1 VTKYSDKIQEIKTD
15 LLLSSSIINSHIIS
29 FIVISSLISVTGIL
43 FKISIPYIITG
54 ISIVAVIILASLYRL
69 VLKKNRLYVEI
80 FSKFMKENIL
90 YKEAEA
96 KILQLLDLSKIP
108 SMLENDKEVIEYN
121 NLAKTVLKD
130 QEIQFMPD
138 GRWCINHVYYKI
150 VRFRLDQNTETDVV
164 ALFNE
169 DNNSQDILDFLLRS
183 TVSNSIIN
191 QNYDVVS
198 VNPSFMALLNIREN
212 EKCNLFELISES
224 EHQKFYKMI
233 EDINKT
239 GATEPQEFDIPKHKK
254 TISLHM
260 TPVSLS
266 NKLHFICNIFDL
278 TEHKI
283 LKMNFVHSQKM
294 QAIGQLAG
302 AIAHDF
308 NNLLTAMIGF
318 CDLLLLRH
326 APGDSSFNEIMQIK
340 QNANRAAGLVRQL
353 LAFSRKQVLSL
364 KVVDINNVLVELSNL
379 LNRLLGEKIHFDIE
393 YGKHILPVMADQGQF
408 EQVIIN
414 LAVNARDAMSK
425 GGNLIIKTSNIKI
438 DDNFQEKEYYSPMGD
453 EPIANGSYVLIE
465 IRDNGTGI
473 PLEIVEHIFEPFFS
487 TKDHFSG
494 TGLGLATVYG
504 IVKQSGGHIRFT
516 TKSNIGTSF
525 FIFLK
530 IADSEIIDAKLAE
543 SLEVKPMNRLFMKDT
558 KHTGKILIVEDETP
572 VRLFEVHALNNKG
585 YEVIDT
591 ADAESAM
598 TYLESEGHNISI
610 VITDVIMPG
619 ITGPQMVEK
628 IREKYPHIKFIFTS
642 GYAEESLSYFD
653 QNEHHFLAK
662 PFTLNELA
670 SKVKEVLEEGHE

>member
-1 VTKYSDKIQEIKTD
+1 VKKYTDKMEELKSD
-15 LLLSSSIINSHIIS
+15 LS
-29 FIVISSLISVTGIL
+29 ISSPIVTSHMITAILLASLICVTGIL
-43 FKISIPYIITG
+43 FKLSILHIVIG
-54 ISIVAVIILASLYRL
+54 IGILVVVIISSLYRIS
-69 VLKKNRLYVEI
+69 LKKNHLCVEALSELI
-80 FSKFMKENIL
+80 KESMRYEDIENQ
-90 YKEAEA
+90 
-96 KILQLLDLSKIP
+96 ILQLLDLSKIP
-108 SMLENDKEVIEYN
+108 AIIQNKDRIIQYN
-121 NLAKTVLKD
+121 NLAIGVVQNQK
-130 QEIQFMPD
+130 IQFLPD
-138 GRWCINHVYYKI
+138 GRWCINHVYYK
-150 VRFRLDQNTETDVV
+150 VMRFRLVQNRDLDIV

-169 DNNSQDILDFLLRS
+169 NNSSDDIVEFLLRS

-191 QNYDVVS
+191 SNFDVIS
-198 VNPSFMALLNIREN
+198 ANQSFIDLLNIQVDE
-212 EKCNLFELISES
+212 ECNILELIAEA
-224 EHQKFYKMI
+224 EHPKFYKMI
-233 EDINKT
+233 DEINSSGST
-239 GATEPQEFDIPKHKK
+239 HPQEFDIPKYEK

-260 TPVSLS
+260 TPMSLL

-283 LKMNFVHSQKM
+283 LKMNFIHSQKM

-364 KVVDINNVLVELSNL
+364 RVIDINTVLIELSNL
-379 LNRLLGEKIHFDIE
+379 LTRLLGEKTNFQID
-393 YGKHILPVMADQGQF
+393 YGKHIWRVMADQGQF

-414 LAVNARDAMSK
+414 LAVNARDAMPY
-425 GGNLIIKTSNIKI
+425 GGDLIIKTSNIKI
-438 DDNFQEKEYYSPMGD
+438 DDNFNEKEYHAPMGD
-453 EPIANGSYVLIE
+453 EPIANGSYVLVE

-473 PLEIVEHIFEPFFS
+473 PSEIVDRIFEPFFS

-504 IVKQSGGHIRFT
+504 IVKQSGGHIRFI
-516 TKSNIGTSF
+516 TKKDQGTSF

-530 IADSEIIDAKLAE
+530 SAENEITDHIMKENIEIKSAD
-543 SLEVKPMNRLFMKDT
+543 RLLMKDS
-558 KHTGKILIVEDETP
+558 KHKGKILIVEDETP

-598 TYLESEGHNISI
+598 AYLESEGHNISI

-628 IREKYPHIKFIFTS
+628 IRDKYPHIRFIFTS
-642 GYAEESLSYFD
+642 GYAEEALEYFD
-653 QNEHHFLAK
+653 KNSHHFLAK

-670 SKVKEVLEEGHE
+670 SKVKEVLSGD

>member
-1 VTKYSDKIQEIKTD
+1 VAG
-15 LLLSSSIINSHIIS
+15 
-29 FIVISSLISVTGIL
+29 GIL
-43 FKISIPYIITG
+43 FKTSMLHIIIG
-54 ISIVAVIILASLYRL
+54 ISILAVIILSSLCIL
-69 VLKKNRLYVEI
+69 LLKKNRLTVE
-80 FSKFMKENIL
+80 KFQETL
-90 YKEAEA
+90 PYEDVEA

-108 SMLENDKEVIEYN
+108 AIVQKEDKTIKYND
-121 NLAKTVLKD
+121 LAGAIAKD
-130 QEIQFMPD
+130 QKIQFLPD

-150 VRFRLDQNTETDVV
+150 IRFQIDPNTHRDVV

-169 DNNSQDILDFLLRS
+169 DNNSDDIVDFLLRS

-191 QNYDVVS
+191 QNYDVIS
-198 VNPSFMALLNIREN
+198 ANPSFMALLNVRED
-212 EKCNLFELISES
+212 EECNLFELIAES
-224 EHQKFYKMI
+224 EHQKFYTMI
-233 EDINKT
+233 EDINNT
-239 GATEPQEFDIPKHKK
+239 GSTHPQEFDIPKHEK

-266 NKLHFICNIFDL
+266 NQLHFICNIFDL

-283 LKMNFVHSQKM
+283 LKMNYVHSQKM

-326 APGDSSFNEIMQIK
+326 APGDASFNEIMQIK

-364 KVVDINNVLVELSNL
+364 KVIDINNVLVELSNL
-379 LNRLLGEKIHFDIE
+379 LSRLLGEKICFEIE

-408 EQVIIN
+408 EQVVIN
-414 LAVNARDAMSK
+414 LAVNARDAMMK
-425 GGNLIIKTSNIKI
+425 GGNLLIKTSNIKI

-453 EPIANGSYVLIE
+453 EHISNGSYVLIE

-473 PLEIVEHIFEPFFS
+473 PLEIADRIFEPFFS

-516 TKSNIGTSF
+516 TERNVGTSF

-530 IADSEIIDAKLAE
+530 IADNEMIDAKLAE
-543 SLEVKPMNRLFMKDT
+543 NMEVKPMDRLLMKDK

-591 ADAESAM
+591 GDAESAM

-619 ITGPQMVEK
+619 ITGPQMVEQ

-653 QNEHHFLAK
+653 QNSHHFLAK

-670 SKVKEVLEEGHE
+670 SKVKEVLDEGNE

>member
-1 VTKYSDKIQEIKTD
+1 MAKELTKYSEKIELLKAD
-15 LLLSSSIINSHIIS
+15 LLKPSRTITAHIMAFIVLSS
-29 FIVISSLISVTGIL
+29 LVTVGGIL
-43 FKISIPYIITG
+43 FKTSIFHITTG
-54 ISIVAVIILASLYRL
+54 ISIVSVIILASLYR
-69 VLKKNRLYVEI
+69 VGAKKNRLFREVFSDFGEI
-80 FSKFMKENIL
+80 ET
-90 YKEAEA
+90 
-96 KILQLLDLSKIP
+96 KILQILDLSKIP
-108 SMLENDKEVIEYN
+108 AMLESENIAIDHND
-121 NLAKTVLKD
+121 LAKTIVKD
-130 QEIQFMPD
+130 QEIKLMPD

-150 VRFRLDQNTETDVV
+150 IRFRLNQNNERNIVM
-164 ALFNE
+164 LFNQN
-169 DNNSQDILDFLLRS
+169 NNSDDIVDFLLRS
-183 TVSNSIIN
+183 TVSNIIIT
-191 QNYDVVS
+191 QNYDVIS
-198 VNPSFMALLNIREN
+198 ANPSFMDLLSIREN
-212 EKCNLFELISES
+212 EESNLFELISEA

-239 GATEPQEFDIPKHKK
+239 GTTIPQEFDIPKHEK

-260 TPVSLS
+260 TPVSLA
-266 NKLHFICNIFDL
+266 NKQHFICNIFDL

-283 LKMNFVHSQKM
+283 LKMNYIHSQKM

-364 KVVDINNVLVELSNL
+364 KVLDINNVLVELSNL
-379 LNRLLGEKIHFDIE
+379 LSRLLGEKIRFEIE

-414 LAVNARDAMSK
+414 LAVNARDAMSR
-425 GGNLIIKTSNIKI
+425 GGDLVIKTSNIKI
-438 DDNFQEKEYYSPMGD
+438 DDNFQEKEYYAPMGD

-473 PLEIVEHIFEPFFS
+473 PLEIVDRIFEPFFS

-516 TKSNIGTSF
+516 TERNVGTSF

-530 IADSEIIDAKLAE
+530 IADNEVTDEKLAE
-543 SLEVKPMNRLFMKDT
+543 NLEVKPMDRLLMKDK

-591 ADAESAM
+591 PDAESAM

-628 IREKYPHIKFIFTS
+628 IRKKYPHIKFIFTS

-653 QNEHHFLAK
+653 QNAHHFLAK

-670 SKVKEVLEEGHE
+670 SKVKEVLSEGEE